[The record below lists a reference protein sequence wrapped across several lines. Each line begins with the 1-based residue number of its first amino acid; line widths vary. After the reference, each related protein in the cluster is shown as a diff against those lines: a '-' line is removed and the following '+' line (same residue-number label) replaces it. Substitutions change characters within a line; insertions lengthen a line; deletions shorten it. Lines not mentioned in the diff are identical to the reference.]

1 MKYLSAGG
9 YDRTLHMDRASM
21 ECYDPV
27 TEEWMFMSEMEKAR
41 SGLVLATIDQNIFA
55 FGGRYRH
62 TDQYYDL
69 VERYVV
75 MVTVS
80 LVECLYKY
88 GL

>member
-1 MKYLSAGG
+1 MPLFPVSTVPLLYTVGG

-27 TEEWMFMSEMEKAR
+27 SEEWMFMSEMEKAR
-41 SGLVLATIDQNIFA
+41 SGLVLATIDQNIYA

-69 VERYVV
+69 VER
-75 MVTVS
+75 
-80 LVECLYKY
+80 
-88 GL
+88 

>member
-1 MKYLSAGG
+1 MKCYDIYHITGG

-27 TEEWMFMSEMEKAR
+27 IEEWTFMSEMEKAR
-41 SGLVLATIDQNIFA
+41 SGLSMVAVDQFLYA

-69 VERYVV
+69 VERYA
-75 MVTVS
+75 
-80 LVECLYKY
+80 LFL
-88 GL
+88 L

>member
-1 MKYLSAGG
+1 MVSHYISIPLFPVFTVPLLYTVGG

-27 TEEWMFMSEMEKAR
+27 SEEWMFMSEMEKAR
-41 SGLVLATIDQNIFA
+41 SGLVLATIDQNIYA

-69 VERYVV
+69 VER
-75 MVTVS
+75 
-80 LVECLYKY
+80 
-88 GL
+88 